1 METPAMALALFRENA
16 VLNGDGA
23 EHHLPIV
30 VVIHHL
36 LLLFPHLLLLQGE
49 EALVEMEIP
58 ATVSVLFQENVVLN
72 GDGAVRPR
80 NIAIIHHLPLLLLL
94 LHLHLREEVPVETG
108 TLAMVSVQFRENA
121 VLDGDGVAR
130 PGTIA
135 IKVFI

>member
-1 METPAMALALFRENA
+1 MVSALFRENA

-30 VVIHHL
+30 VVI
-36 LLLFPHLLLLQGE
+36 PHLLLLQGE

-108 TLAMVSVQFRENA
+108 TLAMVSVQFQENA
-121 VLDGDGVAR
+121 VLDGDGVAL